1 MRSEV
6 KVGNSVYP
14 VSYAKDGDLLKI
26 AIAGREYLVDAVSPS
41 GNSLSLLINNQSYDV
56 IVDGGQDSFSI
67 VIEGETFQVDF
78 FDPRA
83 RKPLDGQG
91 HARQAGEQTI
101 LAPMAGQIIKVSVN
115 KGDLVKDGEGLVV
128 LEAMKM
134 ENELKSRGAGEVREI
149 FVSKG
154 DVVTPGQRLLLIE

>member
-1 MRSEV
+1 MHAEV

-14 VSYAKDGDLLKI
+14 VSYVKEGDRLKI
-26 AIAGREYLVDAVSPS
+26 SIAGREYLVDAVTPS
-41 GNSLSLLINNQSYDV
+41 ANSLSLLINNQSYDV
-56 IVDGGQDSFSI
+56 IADGGQESFSI

-78 FDPRA
+78 FDPRT
-83 RKPLDGQG
+83 RRPLASLE
-91 HARQAGEQTI
+91 HARQAGKQTI

-149 FVSKG
+149 FVSNG
-154 DVVTPGQRLLLIE
+154 DVVAPGQQLLFIE